1 MYNFNIERINLKNER
16 NVEEV
21 RDFLKEFNL
30 ELDNDVD
37 YTVVIREGEK
47 VKATCSKAKSVFK
60 CFAIDNTL
68 RGEGISATLINALND
83 KLFEEGVY
91 HSFIFTKPENLEIFQ
106 GIGYKEVA
114 RTHNVALLENGIYD
128 IHSYLETLGDTQEIT
143 SKKQRGAIVV
153 NCNPLTLGHL
163 YLIEEAARNCEELL
177 VFVVE
182 ENKSLFPF
190 EIRFN
195 LVKEGTKHLKNVK
208 VIKGGEYIISS
219 ATFPSYF
226 LRKKDDI
233 LEAYTSLD
241 ATIFG
246 KYFGSKFNIKK
257 RFVGNEPYC
266 DVTNYYNNSLK
277 RVLPQY
283 GIEVFETVRKEE
295 AGRPISASRVREYLK
310 EDKMEEVKNIVPQV
324 TYDFLLTEEGKGIR
338 ENIKRSNS
346 PH

>member
-1 MYNFNIERINLKNER
+1 MYNLSLEKVNLKNEK
-16 NVEEV
+16 NVDEV
-21 RDFLKEFNL
+21 KNFLKEFNL
-30 ELDNDVD
+30 DLDSDVD
-37 YTVVIREGEK
+37 YTVVLRSEDKI
-47 VKATCSKAKSVFK
+47 KATCSKAKSVFK
-60 CFAIDNTL
+60 CFAICKDL
-68 RGEGISATLINALND
+68 RGEGVTATLINALND
-83 KLFEEGVY
+83 KLFEQGIY
-91 HSFIFTKPENLEIFQ
+91 HSFIFTKPENIEFFQ
-106 GIGYKEVA
+106 GVNYKIVA
-114 RTHNVALLENGIYD
+114 TSEKVALLENGVYNIN
-128 IHSYLETLGDTQEIT
+128 SYLDKLGDQYYILD
-143 SKKQRGAIVV
+143 KKKRGAIVV

-163 YLIEEAARNCEELL
+163 YLIEEASRNCEELL

-195 LVKEGTKHLKNVK
+195 LVKEGTKYLKNVK

-246 KYFGSKFNIKK
+246 KYFGNKFNIKK

-266 DVTNYYNNSLK
+266 EVTNSYNKALK
-277 RVLPQY
+277 TVLPGY
-283 GIEVFETVRKEE
+283 NIEVCEIERKEE
-295 AGRPISASRVREYLK
+295 QGLPISASRVREYLK
-310 EDKMEEVKNIVPQV
+310 ENKIEEVKKIVPKV
-324 TYDFLLTEEGKGIR
+324 TYDFLLTEEGQVIR
-338 ENIKRSNS
+338 EKIKSSNS